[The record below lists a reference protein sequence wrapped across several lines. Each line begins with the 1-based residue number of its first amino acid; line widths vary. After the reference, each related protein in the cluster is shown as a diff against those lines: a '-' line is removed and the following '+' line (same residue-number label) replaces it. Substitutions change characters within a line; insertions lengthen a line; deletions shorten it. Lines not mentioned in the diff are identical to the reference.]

1 MPKNKSE
8 KTTIRL
14 SRNSFLNM
22 YVFNNPNKKYVQ
34 TGESDEFCDCFIHML
49 DWDIVIQVKENK
61 DPNAKKWF
69 QRQVLGEARKQLTI
83 SCVALSSGEF
93 EIWDRENCIC
103 LSNVA
108 KDSQQVFPV
117 IVFEKKDLHKYQQV
131 ALSQKQTKTCFGY
144 VACNIFSMEDFEYAT
159 SMIPTGKDFVEY
171 LIFRFN
177 KLKQLEPCIQLY
189 PIFKKGD
196 QFLLAKDVSTNEQI
210 LISEFLHSKFDNPE
224 KVLINAKMWHDNLSS
239 LEVSNVN
246 KDFLQILS
254 YLSMEEIGKWDDHYK
269 ELKRASNNVHY
280 VWKSEPVLIGTIDN
294 KKYGIMLSYAPIET
308 LISQQTSGDEEI
320 KSDALTLLD
329 KYELSAMFVFQYTD
343 SKTVRLVTITK

>member
-14 SRNSFLNM
+14 SKNSFLNM

-34 TGESDEFCDCFIHML
+34 IGESDEFCDCFIHML
-49 DWDIVIQVKENK
+49 DWVIVIQVKENK

-108 KDSQQVFPV
+108 KDPQQVFPV

-144 VACNIFSMEDFEYAT
+144 VA
-159 SMIPTGKDFVEY
+159 
-171 LIFRFN
+171 
-177 KLKQLEPCIQLY
+177 
-189 PIFKKGD
+189 
-196 QFLLAKDVSTNEQI
+196 
-210 LISEFLHSKFDNPE
+210 
-224 KVLINAKMWHDNLSS
+224 
-239 LEVSNVN
+239 
-246 KDFLQILS
+246 
-254 YLSMEEIGKWDDHYK
+254 
-269 ELKRASNNVHY
+269 
-280 VWKSEPVLIGTIDN
+280 
-294 KKYGIMLSYAPIET
+294 
-308 LISQQTSGDEEI
+308 
-320 KSDALTLLD
+320 
-329 KYELSAMFVFQYTD
+329 
-343 SKTVRLVTITK
+343 